1 MIICPQDVLKTSL
14 QDVLKTSSKRLK
26 YILKI
31 SWRCFCRTSWRFF
44 KKTNHQD
51 KYIHDSFRCFCET
64 SWKRLEDRSLRWM
77 YSCSLVH
84 LEDVFWRHMTKANI
98 LVLIKRSRIQR
109 WKMSLWCL
117 QNFFITTNV
126 CQVIN
131 DVLLNKNDSISTNV
145 SSNQSFFGSLTLWLS
160 VQHFYFLPCTFCFKL
175 MSHIAIY

>member
-1 MIICPQDVLKTSL
+1 MSWRCLKEVLTTSL
-14 QDVLKTSSKRLK
+14 QDVLKTSSKRLEDV
-26 YILKI
+26 LKI
-31 SWRCFCRTSWRFF
+31 SWRFCKTSWSFF
-44 KKTNHQD
+44 EKT
-51 KYIHDSFRCFCET
+51 I
-64 SWKRLEDRSLRWM
+64 W
-77 YSCSLVH
+77 
-84 LEDVFWRHMTKANI
+84 HMTKANI

-160 VQHFYFLPCTFCFKL
+160 VKHFYFLPHTFCFKL